1 MKREIV
7 VTDRAPA
14 AVGPYSQALVV
25 GELVFGSGQAPIGP
39 QTGRLIKGG
48 VVEQSRQVLHNL
60 GAVLEGAGSSLDKVV
75 KTTVFLSDM
84 ADFQNMKRVYEES
97 FPSTPPAR
105 STVEVTRL
113 PLEAL
118 IEIEVVAI
126 R

>member
-7 VTDRAPA
+7 VTDRAPV
-14 AVGPYSQALVV
+14 AVGLYSQALVV
-25 GELVFGSGQAPIGP
+25 GELVFGSGQAPTSP

-48 VVEQSRQVLHNL
+48 AVEQTRQVLHNL
-60 GAVLEGAGSSLDKVV
+60 GALLEAAGSSLDKVV
-75 KTTVFLSDM
+75 KTTVFLSDV
-84 ADFQNMKRVYEES
+84 ADFQNMNRVYEEF

>member
-25 GELVFGSGQAPIGP
+25 GELVFGSGQASIGP
-39 QTGRLIKGG
+39 QTSRLIKGG
-48 VVEQSRQVLHNL
+48 VVEQTRQVLHNL
-60 GAVLEGAGSSLDKVV
+60 GALLEAAGSSLDKVV

-84 ADFQNMKRVYEES
+84 ADFQNMNRVYEGF
-97 FPSTPPAR
+97 FPSTPPAH

>member
-14 AVGPYSQALVV
+14 AVGLYSQALVV

-39 QTGRLIKGG
+39 ETDRLIKGG
-48 VVEQSRQVLHNL
+48 VVEQTRQVLHNL
-60 GAVLEGAGSSLDKVV
+60 GALPEAAGTSLDKVV

-84 ADFQNMKRVYEES
+84 ADFQNMNRVYEGF